1 MVAWRRVLL
10 FVAGLMLLVDDHQSQ
25 SLKRQ
30 KHRAACTE
38 DDAVRLVGE
47 LLLPNLHALGIAVF
61 AMVYAEPAAEDS
73 LQSLGHLH
81 GEGYLGQEIEH
92 LFAFGDGLLNKMDVD
107 FGLATGSHAMEQH
120 HVLFLPLRLNVVH
133 GLGLGVVECLH
144 ILRMGLTGTVE
155 PSHLAVIGFKK
166 SVHDELPHDS
176 R

>member
-1 MVAWRRVLL
+1 ML
-10 FVAGLMLLVDDHQSQ
+10 FVDDDQSQ
-25 SLKRQ
+25 PLERQ
-30 KHRAACTE
+30 KHGTACAE
-38 DDAVRLVGE
+38 DHAVWLVRE

-92 LFAFGDGLLNKMDVD
+92 LLALGDGLLNEMDID
-107 FGLATGSHAMEQH
+107 LGLAAGGHAMEQH
-120 HVLFLPLRLNVVH
+120 HVFLLPLRFYGVH
-133 GLGLGVVECLH
+133 GLSLCVVEYLH
-144 ILRMGLTGTVE
+144 VFGMRLSGMVE